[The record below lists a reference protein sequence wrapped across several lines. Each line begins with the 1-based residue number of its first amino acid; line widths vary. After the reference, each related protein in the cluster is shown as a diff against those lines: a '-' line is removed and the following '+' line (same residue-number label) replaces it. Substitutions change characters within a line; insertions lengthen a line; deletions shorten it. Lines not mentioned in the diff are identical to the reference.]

1 MIAIDRNIS
10 ITLIFDD
17 RTSFNSDVIRNITQN
32 QPLEKYI
39 NQQKLNQNMAIL
51 NIEIKAKSTNQD
63 KIREIL
69 KSKNANFKGTDH
81 QIDTYFKV
89 NLGRLKLREGNI
101 ENNLI
106 HYNRENKEGPKQSD
120 IVLFKS
126 APDSTLKELLTKALG
141 ILVVVDKQREIY
153 FVDNVKF
160 HVDTV
165 KDLGTFVEIEAIDEN
180 ESIGK
185 EKLLEQC
192 QFYLDLFQISKEDL
206 ISVSYSDLL
215 LEK

>member
-1 MIAIDRNIS
+1 
-10 ITLIFDD
+10 
-17 RTSFNSDVIRNITQN
+17 
-32 QPLEKYI
+32 
-39 NQQKLNQNMAIL
+39 MAIL
-51 NIEIKAKSTNQD
+51 NIEIKAKSNNQN

-69 KSKNANFKGTDH
+69 KSKKADFKGMDH

-89 NLGRLKLREGNI
+89 NFGRLKLREGNI

-106 HYNRENKEGPKQSD
+106 HYNREDKEGPKQSD
-120 IVLFKS
+120 IILFKS

-180 ESIGK
+180 ESVGK

-192 QFYLDLFQISKEDL
+192 QLYLDLFQISKEDL